1 MNDLKRDYFHRDL
14 TEAEEESL
22 GREIAASPEAAL
34 RFAEE
39 ARQSFEATGLPAPRL
54 PREPWAP
61 GPTFMVAALAG
72 VLGVMVVGG
81 WWLVHQ
87 ARQVNPTAL
96 PVPVESTAPGL
107 PALAPEDSAR
117 SESVAGVSA
126 FVTPL
131 PAPPGAKYEGLD
143 VLVQRASPGLVTVR
157 VLDDQGREVRA
168 LYAGMLRT
176 GVWRFTWDGKV
187 REGLIAPPGNYR
199 VEVQSGAER
208 HSREVKLGGN

>member
-39 ARQSFEATGLPAPRL
+39 ARLSFEATGLPAPRL

-61 GPTFMVAALAG
+61 GPAFMVAVLAG

-81 WWLVHQ
+81 VWLVHQ
-87 ARQVNPTAL
+87 AQKPDPTAL
-96 PVPVESTAPGL
+96 SVPVESTASSL
-107 PALAPEDSAR
+107 PSLEPESPAQAQ
-117 SESVAGVSA
+117 AGSKVSA
-126 FVTPL
+126 FITPL
-131 PAPPGAKYEGLD
+131 PASPGARYEGLD
-143 VLVQRASPGLVTVR
+143 VLVQRPSPGLVTVR

-168 LYAGMLRT
+168 LYAGILQS

-187 REGLIAPPGNYR
+187 KAGLPAPPGSYR
-199 VEVQSGAER
+199 VEVQSGSDR